1 MTSCTVCAPQEEL
14 GTPALAFVKS
24 VCHLL
29 ALDGSV
35 LDEVLVLR
43 RQLLRLVHCKEF
55 SAASEFKVGGAR
67 AGGRAGGRA
76 GKGVVGMHVGPRAGF

>member
-1 MTSCTVCAPQEEL
+1 MQEEL

-29 ALDGSV
+29 ALDNAV
-35 LDEVLVLR
+35 TDEVLLLR

-55 SAASEFKVGGAR
+55 SPSSEFKVSRHSCMCGGE
-67 AGGRAGGRA
+67 
-76 GKGVVGMHVGPRAGF
+76 GVRGT